1 MYDFRE
7 ANGSFDYKQLQLLAR
22 KIGSGLQHMEF
33 TNMNLMNDAGRWQIC
48 ENLISGII

>member
-22 KIGSGLQHMEF
+22 KVGSGLQHMVF
-33 TNMNLMNDAGRWQIC
+33 TNMSQMDDAGRWQLC